1 MMNAAALITA
11 IILIIIAIMIV
22 MGRLLSDLLMGIK
35 RQSYAEAIEWAEE
48 HYDISWYD
56 LLEKE
61 TYKFNSFDGYALNV
75 QTIINPEPSENYVI
89 ISHGYTDNRYGAL
102 KYAKIYLDLGYNVIT
117 YDLRGHGENEPTYC
131 TYTVRERKDLRDLI
145 KDAIKRYPDM
155 EALGLHGESLGAAT
169 SIAVLNYQPDI
180 DFIVSDCAFSEIVSV
195 LEGGLRSMHMPVGLI
210 NLAGF
215 FVKLRFGVSLNA
227 MRPIDCLKGNKIPV
241 LFIHGEADDLIPP
254 SHSEAMVM
262 VTEGYKDLRFIKG
275 AGHAESVLI
284 APEEYA
290 GYVKEFLDVVYSNNK

>member
-1 MMNAAALITA
+1 MMNAATLITA

-75 QTIINPEPSENYVI
+75 QTLINPEPTKDYVI

-131 TYTVRERKDLRDLI
+131 SYTVRERKDLRDLI
-145 KDAIKRYPDM
+145 KDAIGRYPDM

-169 SIAVLNYQPDI
+169 SIAVLYYQPDI
-180 DFIVSDCAFSEIVSV
+180 DFVVSDCSFSEITSV

-210 NLAGF
+210 SLAGF
-215 FVKLRFGVSLNA
+215 FVKLRFGISLNA

-254 SHSEAMVM
+254 SHSEAMVIA
-262 VTEGYKDLRFIKG
+262 TEGYKDFRLIKG
-275 AGHAESVLI
+275 AGHAESVLT

-290 GYVKEFLDVVYSNNK
+290 GYVKEFLNVVYNNNK